1 MDNKTRLIS
10 IVCGYKLCYN
20 WKCPFSEND
29 GNKPRCVAR
38 RLPDERVYQLFIQ
51 TVRTNQDFR
60 SYVFGRDKSLL
71 KGCIMK

>member
-1 MDNKTRLIS
+1 MDNKLRLIS
-10 IVCGYKLCYN
+10 IVCGYKLCYD
-20 WKCPFSEND
+20 WKCPFMKS
-29 GNKPRCVAR
+29 GTCAAR
-38 RLPDERVYQLFIQ
+38 RLPDEQVYQLFIQ